1 MIKIIAFIAM
11 TIDHI
16 NYVYQFDNPL
26 LLIIGR
32 LAFPL
37 FAWGIAAGSKRTSN
51 SKRYAMR
58 LLLIAVVSQVP
69 YWLLFN
75 NTSLNVCFTLLIGLC
90 IIEIYESRKRKY
102 LKWLYILGILIISD
116 ALNIEYGIYGLLIIF
131 TFYKM
136 DKKNYHY
143 IFLIQILVTLFGVY
157 IYNFKDIQFI
167 AVLSIYIVTLLQKS
181 DFKLNKWFQYSFYPL
196 HLVVLLCIKYFL
208 I

>member
-16 NYVYQFDNPL
+16 NYVYQFNNPI

-51 SKRYAMR
+51 FNRYAIR
-58 LLLIAVVSQVP
+58 LLLIAVVSQLP
-69 YWLLFN
+69 YCLLFSN
-75 NTSLNVCFTLLIGLC
+75 PNLNVCFTLLLGLC
-90 IIEIYESRKRKY
+90 IINIYENSKRKH
-102 LKWLYILGILIISD
+102 LKFVYIFVLVIISD

-136 DKKNYHY
+136 DKNYYH
-143 IFLIQILVTLFGVY
+143 IFFIQILVTLFGVY
-157 IYNFKDIQFI
+157 TYNFKDIQFI
-167 AVLSIYIVTLLQKS
+167 AVFSIFIIILLQKY
-181 DFKLNKWFQYSFYPL
+181 DFKLNKWIQYSYYPL
-196 HLVVLLCIKYFL
+196 HLVVLLCIRYYL
-208 I
+208 V